1 MRAVTKSISA
11 PDYVSAHSSQDDN
24 DSLLRRWTPILLR
37 MTLGAAVLLMS
48 VGIAVRVAQS
58 THPTVSIGQVR
69 STVDSIAPIT
79 LAAAAHGDALALAT
93 LGLMVLT
100 LVPLIRVGFCLLFFV
115 RQRNLLY
122 VAMTGYVLA
131 VLTAGIFLGRI
142 G

>member
-1 MRAVTKSISA
+1 MRAIAKSIST
-11 PDYVSAHSSQDDN
+11 PDYVSAHSSQDDD
-24 DSLLRRWTPILLR
+24 DSLLRRWTPVLLR
-37 MTLGAAVLLMS
+37 VTLGAAVLLMS
-48 VGIAVRVAQS
+48 IGIAVRVAQS
-58 THPTVSIGQVR
+58 THPTVSIGQTR
-69 STVDSIAPIT
+69 STVDSFAPIT

-100 LVPLIRVGFCLLFFV
+100 LVPLIRVGFCLLFFL

>member
-1 MRAVTKSISA
+1 MRAIAKSTLT
-11 PDYVSAHSSQDDN
+11 PDYVSAHSSQDDD
-24 DSLLRRWTPILLR
+24 DSLLRRWTPVLLR
-37 MTLGAAVLLMS
+37 VTLGAAVLLMS
-48 VGIAVRVAQS
+48 VGIAVQVAQS
-58 THPTVSIGQVR
+58 THPTMSIGQVR
-69 STVDSIAPIT
+69 STVDSVAPIT